1 MGGKALTHPEPNHSS
16 YKSYLVLVSAL
27 EHPPLCELARA
38 ADLEA
43 EPAAAVTLHA
53 APLAR
58 QQALGRLCNRGSDSD
73 TVTNATG

>member
-1 MGGKALTHPEPNHSS
+1 M
-16 YKSYLVLVSAL
+16 SAL
-27 EHPPLCELARA
+27 EHPPLPELAGA

-73 TVTNATG
+73 TVNNATVPYDSELLEKYRARLNGGPQVV